1 MADILEV
8 VDDGASKWF
17 KEALSPSRDPNPDGL
32 GVKVPKGDPEKAPP
46 GRIHLLL
53 GCSIARDAGIG
64 VEDGDLV
71 LNRAIGGNTWAKVSS
86 SLDEDLRLWR
96 EAADVFGME
105 RGRVVIWL
113 SGNEAYDRLTGL
125 NLMNDAPRGQLEA
138 IIRGV
143 LAAVGAVS
151 EPVVLGPLARF
162 WVDRLLPWEHT
173 ASYKLDRKEKEAA
186 EEEEASFISL
196 GKTLTKKLRGRHVVV
211 EECRQW
217 YQSDG
222 VHLTRE
228 GYRKVAGAELFPSWL
243 TVNNNLW

>member
-32 GVKVPKGDPEKAPP
+32 GVKVPKGDPGKAPP

-105 RGRVVIWL
+105 LGRVVIWL

-143 LAAVGAVS
+143 LSSLGAVS